1 MMTMRRGMMAVLA
14 AAFLT
19 GACATQDGT
28 PTSSGSSMGGGT
40 SASEPQGRPA
50 SGTMRDSLQACM
62 GRIPADASAGQRMM
76 AEQSCQRD
84 AADKKGFMSAP
95 GAQ

>member
-1 MMTMRRGMMAVLA
+1 MTTMRLGMMAFLA

-19 GACATQDGT
+19 SACATQEET
-28 PTSSGSSMGGGT
+28 TSSGSSMGGGG
-40 SASEPQGRPA
+40 SASAPQGRPA
-50 SGTMRDSLQACM
+50 SGTMRDNLQACM
-62 GRIPADASAGQRMM
+62 SRIPSDASAGQRMM

-84 AADKKGFMSAP
+84 EADKKTFLSAP

>member
-1 MMTMRRGMMAVLA
+1 
-14 AAFLT
+14 
-19 GACATQDGT
+19 
-28 PTSSGSSMGGGT
+28 
-40 SASEPQGRPA
+40 
-50 SGTMRDSLQACM
+50 M

-84 AADKKGFMSAP
+84 EQGRKAILSVP